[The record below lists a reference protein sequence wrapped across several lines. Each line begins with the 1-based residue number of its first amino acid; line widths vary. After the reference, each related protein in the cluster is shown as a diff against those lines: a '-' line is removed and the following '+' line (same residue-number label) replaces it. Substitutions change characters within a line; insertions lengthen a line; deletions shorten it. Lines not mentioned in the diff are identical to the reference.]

1 MSMIESLEMRKLMA
15 ATVSGSTLTV
25 NGTSGNDQLVVR
37 ENNGAV
43 HVEVNGTITDYTGIT
58 AININGLN
66 GGDNIFFTGN
76 SVGANIHGDSGGG
89 KTGGSHGSGSGSGG
103 TAGGTGRGSGAG
115 ADFIVVTDEG
125 TGASIVDGDG
135 GNDDITIVA
144 GNMTGKVTRVY
155 GGDGDDNIQLN
166 TDNHV
171 NYNTLN
177 ARIEAFAEKGN
188 DSITV
193 YDGFATV
200 HGNQGK
206 DILFRQM
213 DATVVYDGFE
223 TVVVLPGT

>member
-25 NGTSGNDQLVVR
+25 NGTSGNDQIVVR

-43 HVEVNGTITDYTGIT
+43 HVEVNGVITDVSGIT
-58 AININGLN
+58 AINVNGLN

-76 SVGANIHGDSGGG
+76 SVGANIHGDSGSG

-103 TAGGTGRGSGAG
+103 TGGGTGAGSGAG

-135 GNDDITIVA
+135 GNDDITVIA
-144 GNMTGKVTRVY
+144 ANMTGKKTLVY
-155 GGDGDDNIQLN
+155 GGDGDDNVQLN
-166 TDNHV
+166 TDNGV
-171 NYNTLN
+171 NYATAN
-177 ARIEAFAEKGN
+177 ARVEAFAEKGN
-188 DSITV
+188 DSVTV
-193 YDGFATV
+193 YDGYATV

-206 DILFRQM
+206 DILFK
-213 DATVVYDGFE
+213 ATTSTVVYDGFE
-223 TVVVLPGT
+223 RVITFVD